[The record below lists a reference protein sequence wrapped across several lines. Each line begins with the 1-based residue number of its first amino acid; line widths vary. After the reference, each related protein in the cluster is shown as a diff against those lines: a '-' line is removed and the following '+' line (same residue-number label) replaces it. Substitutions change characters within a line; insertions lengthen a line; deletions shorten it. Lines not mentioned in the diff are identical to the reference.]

1 MQAPAN
7 PDLEIWCKI
16 FRRLIYVDLG
26 NCKCAEPGGG
36 GYIEDSPSPTNSSG
50 PATQQVSRANIYSAA
65 REPGGRPARP
75 EGPLSQSNI
84 HSVAREPREDLQDLK
99 ALEPVKY
106 SFSSQGTGGKT
117 HKT

>member
-50 PATQQVSRANIYSAA
+50 PATQQVSRVNIYSAA

-75 EGPLSQSNI
+75 EGPLSQLNI
-84 HSVAREPREDLQDLK
+84 HSVAREPEGRPAGPEWLL
-99 ALEPVKY
+99 
-106 SFSSQGTGGKT
+106 SQF
-117 HKT
+117 HI

>member
-65 REPGGRPARP
+65 REPGGRPAGP
-75 EGPLSQSNI
+75 EGRMSQKKSQYCHTLRRGSEPI
-84 HSVAREPREDLQDLK
+84 REESKSAQSQDK
-99 ALEPVKY
+99 PC
-106 SFSSQGTGGKT
+106 
-117 HKT
+117 

>member
-1 MQAPAN
+1 MIQSERN
-7 PDLEIWCKI
+7 FWRSCRRLLIQTSRFGEI

-84 HSVAREPREDLQDLK
+84 HSVAREPGEDLQDLK
-99 ALEPVKY
+99 GP
-106 SFSSQGTGGKT
+106 
-117 HKT
+117 